1 VGEPYSLKSET
12 ATHIT
17 LSGRVHRVIFNN
29 PENGYTILQLQPQDK
44 NQDKITVVGYFA
56 HNFSTEQVTFHG
68 NWHEHPLHGRQ
79 FMALVCEQITQSLP
93 MEKFLVE
100 YIDGV
105 GPSYAK
111 KIIDTF
117 GDDVSNILNN
127 NPERLKEVPGI
138 GQSRLKQMI
147 TSWQMQ
153 KSSHEIVLF
162 LTSLGLH
169 FGQAAR
175 VAKRYGSK
183 AKEKVEEN
191 PYRLIED
198 IEGIGFQTADN
209 LALKLGFAVDS
220 PFRIQGAFL
229 YLLQQATRD
238 GHCGMKQEA
247 LLDKTAQLL
256 NVQKAAVEITL
267 QTAMENEFII
277 IDTAQGEMCVFL
289 PTLYNQ
295 EKLIALGLK
304 NIMAVSLNFNDAEL
318 EDTLN
323 KVIHDEALPLT
334 EEQQQAAFAALQSK
348 VFVLTG
354 GPGVGK
360 TTLIKV
366 LLKVFMKQKMTVAL
380 AAPTGRAAKR
390 ISESTGHTAKTIHR
404 LLEYDPY
411 THTFAYHPTMPLPF
425 DVIILD
431 ESSMLDVP
439 LCSSIVQAL
448 GVKTRIIFVGDIDQ
462 LSAVGPGDVLKSL
475 ISSGKI
481 PFFALKTIFRQAASS
496 QIIVNAHR
504 VNSGLMPQVDKSESR
519 DFFLIRAHN
528 PQEQQQKI
536 VDIVTNSLPSRFG
549 FSPDDIQLLSPMN
562 GGPLGVDNLNI
573 LLQEKLNPP
582 EYDKKEMKH
591 LVSGVLRV
599 DDKVIQIVNNYE
611 KNIFNGDVG
620 KIQSI
625 DNGLRKFVVLF
636 DKQKVEYQ
644 FKELEQL
651 RLAYAISV
659 HKSQGSEYPA
669 VVVTLSMSQRI
680 MLKRNLLYTA
690 ITRGKSCVVV
700 IGEPEA
706 LSSAIKRGYIT
717 KRVNKLEDW
726 LNDDAKN

>member
-1 VGEPYSLKSET
+1 MKS
-12 ATHIT
+12 ATESHVT
-17 LSGRVHRVIFNN
+17 LSGRVHKVIFSNA
-29 PENGYTILQLQPQDK
+29 ENGYTVLQLQPKDK

-56 HNFSTEQVTFHG
+56 QNFSTEQVTFHG
-68 NWHEHPLHGRQ
+68 HWQEHPLHGRQ
-79 FMALVCEQITQSLP
+79 FMALVCEQITQSMP

-117 GDDVSNILNN
+117 GDEVSNILNN

-138 GQSRLKQMI
+138 GQSRLQQMMA
-147 TSWQMQ
+147 SWQMQ
-153 KSSHEIVLF
+153 KSSHEVVLF

-169 FGQAAR
+169 FAQAAR
-175 VAKRYGSK
+175 VAKRYGNK

-198 IEGIGFQTADN
+198 IDGIGFQTADN
-209 LALKLGFAVDS
+209 LALKLGMAVDS
-220 PFRIQGAFL
+220 PHRIQGAFL

-238 GHCGMKQEA
+238 GHCGVKQEN
-247 LLDKTAQLL
+247 LIDKTIQLL
-256 NVQKAAVEITL
+256 NVSKAPIEQALEA
-267 QTAMENEFII
+267 AMDNESVI
-277 IDTAQGEMCVFL
+277 IDSAQGEMCVFL
-289 PTLYNQ
+289 PTLYTC

-304 NIMAVSLNFNDAEL
+304 NIMATPLNINDAEL
-318 EDTLN
+318 EKTLN
-323 KVIHDEALPLT
+323 DVIQEESLPLT
-334 EEQQQAAFAALQSK
+334 DEQQQAAFAALQSK

-360 TTLIKV
+360 TTLIKI

-431 ESSMLDVP
+431 EASMLDVP
-439 LCSSIVQAL
+439 LCSSVVQAL
-448 GVKTRIIFVGDIDQ
+448 GLKTRIIFVGDIDQ

-481 PFFALKTIFRQAASS
+481 PYFPLKTIFRQAASS

-519 DFFLIRAHN
+519 DFFLIRAHT
-528 PQEQQQKI
+528 PEEQQQKI
-536 VDIVTNSLPSRFG
+536 IDIVTNSLPSRFG
-549 FSPDDIQLLSPMN
+549 FSAIDDIQLLSPMN
-562 GGPLGVDNLNI
+562 GGPLGVDNLNV

-591 LVSGVLRV
+591 LVSGVLREE
-599 DDKVIQIVNNYE
+599 DKVIQIVNNYE

-620 KIQSI
+620 KIISI
-625 DNGLRKFVVLF
+625 DNSLRKFVVLF

-706 LSSAIKRGYIT
+706 LSAAIKRGYIT

-726 LNDDAKN
+726 LKDD